1 MYDFTYMWNLR
12 SKINEQTEQNRNKL
26 IDTKNKLIVARG
38 EKGRGR
44 AKWVK
49 ESKRNKLPV
58 TK

>member
-1 MYDFTYMWNLR
+1 MWNLR

-49 ESKRNKLPV
+49 EIKRNKLPV